1 MCMGQDL
8 NAIIQDMHYS
18 KYASKCQP
26 GKSNYAVPSK
36 LLFDVTK
43 LKNKDIA
50 LKNVFIS
57 VLLDLDL
64 TLPPKQYGEA

>member
-36 LLFDVTK
+36 LLFDVTLTSLVPK
-43 LKNKDIA
+43 YLFPSQGDSLLLLKS
-50 LKNVFIS
+50 LS
-57 VLLDLDL
+57 SWLQTLL
-64 TLPPKQYGEA
+64 